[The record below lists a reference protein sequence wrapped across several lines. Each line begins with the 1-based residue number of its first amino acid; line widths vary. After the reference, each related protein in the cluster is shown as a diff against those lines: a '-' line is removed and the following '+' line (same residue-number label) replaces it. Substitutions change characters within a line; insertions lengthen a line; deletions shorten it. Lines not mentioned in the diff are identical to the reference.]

1 MLAGPRFPACLLKN
15 QRDVRP
21 PTRLVQDWNF
31 TRGSKVVGS
40 FLSSPQ
46 KTQRWTSLPI
56 LYRAVTITQPNS
68 ASSCLSWIFVEL
80 VSYCPQIALQTPM
93 VSFKDRRV
101 HRVIIGLQS
110 FMEGISLNVR
120 LDFAFFFGGSPTS
133 TPGFLGNLTPYLN
146 SSLEVLEVLVA
157 QKFNLIPGNHNCHGW
172 NFPKSL

>member
-1 MLAGPRFPACLLKN
+1 MVFSVLSNIGFEFLISLSYGWIRKIGQLGFGGILYASRTPLPRVSSEEPKG
-15 QRDVRP
+15 RP
-21 PTRLVQDWNF
+21 PSHSVSARLKF
-31 TRGSKVVGS
+31 YRGLKGCRVP
-40 FLSSPQ
+40 FLSTPQ
-46 KTQRWTSLPI
+46 KSQRWTSLPI

-120 LDFAFFFGGSPTS
+120 LDFAFFSVDRPPQHLVFFGTS
-133 TPGFLGNLTPYLN
+133 D
-146 SSLEVLEVLVA
+146 
-157 QKFNLIPGNHNCHGW
+157 
-172 NFPKSL
+172 